1 MEDLNVYTKIKQLKA
16 EWMMRC
22 ATIQAQIKPDLSSG
36 AIIINSLIINS
47 ICEGE
52 LVAIKGCVAE
62 LEASFG
68 TLIDNVEKQLKE

>member
-22 ATIQAQIKPDLSSG
+22 ARIQTQIKPGLSSG
-36 AIIINSLIINS
+36 AIIINS

-68 TLIDNVEKQLKE
+68 TLIDNVEKQLRIKS

>member
-16 EWMMRC
+16 DWMMRC
-22 ATIQAQIKPDLSSG
+22 VRHGNNMVPDFAFKNCDNRARNNVRQGMITEIK
-36 AIIINSLIINS
+36 
-47 ICEGE
+47 C
-52 LVAIKGCVAE
+52 CVAE

>member
-22 ATIQAQIKPDLSSG
+22 ATIQTQIKPPSSSG
-36 AIIINSLIINS
+36 VIIINS